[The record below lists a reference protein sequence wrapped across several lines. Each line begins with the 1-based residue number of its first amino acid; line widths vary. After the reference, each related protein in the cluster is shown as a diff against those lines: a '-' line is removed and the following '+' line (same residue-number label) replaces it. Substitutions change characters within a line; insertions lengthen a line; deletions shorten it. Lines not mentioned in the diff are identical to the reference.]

1 MAATLTGFPGAEMGL
16 LPKLNRQA
24 LAYLSMSYDPGALDA
39 ALAAAVGDDSALIAD
54 LRVAFMESA
63 TRHLDL
69 LGRARCDA
77 NWELSA
83 WRLKGLAASF
93 GLAGLMALA
102 DEAAQSAPGDPRILR
117 RLRLALT
124 ALEQD

>member
-1 MAATLTGFPGAEMGL
+1 
-16 LPKLNRQA
+16 
-24 LAYLSMSYDPGALDA
+24 MSYDPGALHA

-63 TRHLDL
+63 ARQVDL

-77 NWELSA
+77 NWELAA

-93 GLAGLMALA
+93 GLTALMALA
-102 DEAAQSAPGDPRILR
+102 DEAAQAAPGDPAILR
-117 RLRLALT
+117 RLRAALAG
-124 ALEQD
+124 LEQG